1 MNYDSENMVVE
12 VVFTPPGNHNQDPGD
27 EPITYALMHVGKRLI
42 GALWIASTGAAGFF
56 PAASAGDVGKDYQ
69 AIWATRVTEARIRY
83 ALAEE
88 EWDARLWLDYWLETI
103 TGVSGVMFGALLE
116 GGYEDV
122 RIGIEQGK

>member
-1 MNYDSENMVVE
+1 MTYDSENMVVE

-56 PAASAGDVGKDYQ
+56 PAASAGDVGKNYQ
-69 AIWATRVTEARIRY
+69 AIWATRATEARIRY

-88 EWDARLWLDYWLETI
+88 EWNAHSWLDYWLETI
-103 TGVSGVMFGALLE
+103 TGVSGVMFGALSE

-122 RIGIEQGK
+122 RIGIEQR